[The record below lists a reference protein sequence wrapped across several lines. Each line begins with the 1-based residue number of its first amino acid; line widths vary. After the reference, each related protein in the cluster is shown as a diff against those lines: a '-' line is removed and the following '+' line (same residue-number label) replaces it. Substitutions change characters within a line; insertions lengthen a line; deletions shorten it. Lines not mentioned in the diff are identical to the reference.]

1 MCPAEHLKKHVSNI
15 YFKPLSVRNGSQ
27 VVPDVEQNKQ
37 LYILSQECN
46 AFKEENQLL
55 KDENDRLVKMLYEK
69 ELQNQEAMRGQID
82 VKDKKIR

>member
-1 MCPAEHLKKHVSNI
+1 M
-15 YFKPLSVRNGSQ
+15 SVRNGSQ

-37 LYILSQECN
+37 LYILSQECD
-46 AFKEENQLL
+46 AFKQENQLL

>member
-1 MCPAEHLKKHVSNI
+1 MI
-15 YFKPLSVRNGSQ
+15 VRNGSQ

>member
-1 MCPAEHLKKHVSNI
+1 MKKPVSNI
-15 YFKPLSVRNGSQ
+15 YFKPLPVRNGSQ

>member
-1 MCPAEHLKKHVSNI
+1 M
-15 YFKPLSVRNGSQ
+15 SVRNGSQ

>member
-1 MCPAEHLKKHVSNI
+1 LKKHVSNI
-15 YFKPLSVRNGSQ
+15 YFKPLPVRNGSQ